1 MTALM
6 QTLIDRLQ
14 QVPSEEQDAVAA
26 RLMEDLPAAHAAQP
40 CAEEE
45 GEIEPYASFKFLQE
59 ADLDLPPDAS
69 VTYER
74 ALYGRTED
82 LE

>member
-1 MTALM
+1 MTDLM

-14 QVPSEEQDAVAA
+14 RVPPAEQDAVAA
-26 RLMEDLPAAHAAQP
+26 RLMEDLPATERHA
-40 CAEEE
+40 EG
-45 GEIEPYASFKFLQE
+45 GEIEPYASFKLLRE